1 MKEAGF
7 TDVRIS
13 ITRRQNTV
21 AQFIATRSLLDL
33 CEGTTQRGGARVTM
47 RWWDHK
53 GIDWEKAKARGAA
66 TESESESETDREG
79 EAPRDKDS
87 WASGSSGAEWSGASA
102 DEWEAK

>member
-21 AQFIATRSLLDL
+21 AQFIATRPLLDL

-47 RWWDHK
+47 RWWDQK

-66 TESESESETDREG
+66 TESESESEADGEG
-79 EAPRDKDS
+79 EAKWDADS
-87 WASGSSGAEWSGASA
+87 RASVSSGAEWSGASA
-102 DEWEAK
+102 DEWEAN